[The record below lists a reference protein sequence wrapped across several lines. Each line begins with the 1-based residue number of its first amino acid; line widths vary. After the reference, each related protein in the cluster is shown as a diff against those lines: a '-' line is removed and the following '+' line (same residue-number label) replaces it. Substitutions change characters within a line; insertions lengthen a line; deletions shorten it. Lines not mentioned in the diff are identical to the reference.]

1 MLYQDHYRLLLHDIL
16 DKPNSNPH
24 MLAVIAGAQ
33 AARPM
38 TRFITDGTVRK
49 DMWELLPKD
58 FYLTKTAQPWSALVL
73 GIKE

>member
-1 MLYQDHYRLLLHDIL
+1 MLYADHYRLFLHDIL

-38 TRFITDGTVRK
+38 TRFITDGSIHK
-49 DMWELLPKD
+49 DMWELLPRDGYK
-58 FYLTKTAQPWSALVL
+58 LAREAPWSALAL